1 MSDGDFSSQPIQDEV
16 IPAKGHWARE
26 LEAGQ
31 LLRLE
36 DLEGQQAIDLI
47 CYARADLREK
57 FWAAHTA
64 KLNGTIYVSTG
75 HVLYSDMA
83 NPMMTIVADSVGVN
97 DVICGSCSAVLDEAR
112 YGPEKAVPGCM
123 DNFEAAIKPWGLT
136 RADVPMCFNI
146 FLDYPV
152 GEGGRVAMDREAPSK
167 PGDEMVLRAEMDL
180 LVAISNCPQE
190 NNPCTGFNPSPIR
203 TTIFPADTATPLVA
217 GSGDGTQATRSVRG
231 ATNGE

>member
-1 MSDGDFSSQPIQDEV
+1 MLGASFSSDPLHDEV

-26 LEAGQ
+26 IDAGE

-36 DLEGQQAIDLI
+36 DQEGQQAIDLI
-47 CYARADLREK
+47 CYAKDDLREK

-64 KLNGTIYVSTG
+64 KLNGTIYISTG
-75 HVLYSDMA
+75 HVLFSDMA
-83 NPMMTIVADSVGVN
+83 NPMMTILADSVGVN
-97 DVICGSCSAVLDEAR
+97 DVICGSCSAALDEVR

-123 DNFEAAIKPWGLT
+123 DNFEAAIEPWGLT
-136 RADVPMCFNI
+136 RADIPMCFNI

-152 GEGGRVAMDREAPSK
+152 REAGRVAMDREAPSK
-167 PGDEMVLRAEMDL
+167 TGDAMVLRAEMDL

-203 TTIFPADTATPLVA
+203 ATIFPAGVPMPLA
-217 GSGDGTQATRSVRG
+217 ARSSKR
-231 ATNGE
+231 EPE

>member
-1 MSDGDFSSQPIQDEV
+1 MPTLEFTTEPLDDQV
-16 IPAKGHWARE
+16 IPAKGRWAHGMS
-26 LEAGQ
+26 AGE

-47 CYARADLREK
+47 CYSKDDPSEK

-75 HVLYSDMA
+75 HVLYSDKA

-97 DVICGSCSAVLDEAR
+97 DVICGSCSAALDEVR

-123 DNFEAAIKPWGLT
+123 DNFEAAIEPWGLT

-152 GEGGRVAMDREAPSK
+152 GDRGRVAMDREAPSSA
-167 PGDEMVLRAEMDL
+167 GDEMVLRAEMDL

-203 TTIFPADTATPLVA
+203 ATIFPAGARMPLVA
-217 GSGDGTQATRSVRG
+217 GAGSS
-231 ATNGE
+231 NGEPA

>member
-1 MSDGDFSSQPIQDEV
+1 MQDGRFSAPPRSDEV
-16 IPAKGHWARE
+16 IPAKAHWARE
-26 LEAGQ
+26 IEAGE

-36 DLEGQQAIDLI
+36 DVEGQQAIDLI
-47 CYARADLREK
+47 CYAKDDLNEK

-97 DVICGSCSAVLDEAR
+97 DVICGSCSAALDEVR
-112 YGPEKAVPGCM
+112 YGAEKAAPGCM
-123 DNFEAAIKPWGLT
+123 DNFEAAIEPWGLS
-136 RADVPMCFNI
+136 RADIPMCFNI

-152 GEGGRVAMDREAPSK
+152 REGGLVAMDREAPSR
-167 PGDEMVLRAEMDL
+167 PGDEMVLRAEIDL

-203 TTIFPADTATPLVA
+203 ATIFPVGVPMPLVA
-217 GSGDGTQATRSVRG
+217 GASEGGPR
-231 ATNGE
+231 

>member
-1 MSDGDFSSQPIQDEV
+1 MHDGRLSPDPRIDEV
-16 IPAKGHWARE
+16 IPAKAHWAQE
-26 LEAGQ
+26 VEAGE

-36 DLEGQQAIDLI
+36 DVEGQQAIDLI
-47 CYARADLREK
+47 CYAKDDPSEK

-75 HVLYSDMA
+75 DVLYSDMA

-97 DVICGSCSAVLDEAR
+97 DVICGSCSAALDAVR
-112 YGPEKAVPGCM
+112 YGPEKAAPGCM
-123 DNFEAAIKPWGLT
+123 DNFEAAIEPWGLT
-136 RADVPMCFNI
+136 RADVPMCFNV

-152 GEGGRVAMDREAPSK
+152 REGGRVAMDREAPSK
-167 PGDEMVLRAEMDL
+167 AGDEMVLRAEMDL

-203 TTIFPADTATPLVA
+203 ATIFPAGVPMSLVA
-217 GSGDGTQATRSVRG
+217 GVSEGGPR
-231 ATNGE
+231 

>member
-1 MSDGDFSSQPIQDEV
+1 MQDGRFSSDPRIDEV
-16 IPAKGHWARE
+16 LPAKAHWARE
-26 LEAGQ
+26 IEAGE

-36 DLEGQQAIDLI
+36 DVEGQQAIDLI
-47 CYARADLREK
+47 CYAKDDLGEK

-64 KLNGTIYVSTG
+64 KLNGAIYVTAG

-97 DVICGSCSAVLDEAR
+97 DVICGSCSAALDEVR
-112 YGPEKAVPGCM
+112 YGPEKAAPGCM
-123 DNFEAAIKPWGLT
+123 DNFEAAIEPWGLT

-152 GEGGRVAMDREAPSK
+152 REGGRVAMDREAPSK

-203 TTIFPADTATPLVA
+203 ATIFPAGVPMPLVA
-217 GSGDGTQATRSVRG
+217 GASEGGGPR
-231 ATNGE
+231 

>member
-1 MSDGDFSSQPIQDEV
+1 MEKIEYTVDPISDEV

-26 LEAGQ
+26 MRAGE

-36 DLEGQQAIDLI
+36 DIEGKQAIDLI
-47 CYARADLREK
+47 CYSLDDLREK

-64 KLNGTIYVSTG
+64 KLNGTIFVTAG
-75 HVLYSDMA
+75 HTLYSDKA
-83 NPMMTIVADSVGVN
+83 RPMMEIVADTVGVN
-97 DVICGSCSAVLDEAR
+97 DVICGSCSAALDEVR

-123 DNFEAAIKPWGLT
+123 DNFEAAIEPWGLA
-136 RADVPMCFNI
+136 RADIPMCFNI

-152 GEGGRVAMDREAPSK
+152 GDGGGVAMDREAPSRA
-167 PGDEMVLRAEMDL
+167 GDEMVLRAEMDL

-203 TTIFPADTATPLVA
+203 ASIFAAGARTPLVA
-217 GSGDGTQATRSVRG
+217 DPARG
-231 ATNGE
+231 EGAAPA

>member
-1 MSDGDFSSQPIQDEV
+1 MPEVEFSVEPRLDQV

-26 LEAGQ
+26 MDAGE

-47 CYARADLREK
+47 CYAKHNLEER

-97 DVICGSCSAVLDEAR
+97 DVICGSCSAALDEVR
-112 YGPEKAVPGCM
+112 YGPDKAAPGCM
-123 DNFEAAIKPWGLT
+123 DNFEAAIEPWGLT
-136 RADVPMCFNI
+136 RADVPMCFNV

-152 GEGGRVAMDREAPSK
+152 REAGKVAMDREAPSK
-167 PGDEMVLRAEMDL
+167 PGDSIVLRAEMDL

-203 TTIFPADTATPLVA
+203 ATIFPAGVPMPLVA
-217 GSGDGTQATRSVRG
+217 GSSQGVP
-231 ATNGE
+231 E